1 MCVCVCL
8 CVGRYGFVC
17 ECVCRDGSVCGR
29 SKRGSIERE
38 RETGQDGVRNRDCAR
53 TDMWVCVQPDI

>member
-17 ECVCRDGSVCGR
+17 ECVFRDGSVFGR
-29 SKRGSIERE
+29 SNKGSIERE
-38 RETGQDGVRNRDCAR
+38 RLGRME
-53 TDMWVCVQPDI
+53 